1 MAGARRPQPSLP
13 SGITFALQTCVRNT
27 ERSLDMAGKLLES
40 DLSLAYVKADA
51 VLATQIVWDTV
62 LK

>member
-1 MAGARRPQPSLP
+1 
-13 SGITFALQTCVRNT
+13 
-27 ERSLDMAGKLLES
+27 MAGKLLES